1 MGCLKRVNNNR
12 LYRLFHSE
20 FIMRYPCT
28 ECTCNLH
35 IELCGIGRERERER
49 GRYSHVRTK
58 MQSHLFFVGFC
69 DRQLECV
76 SECVSPVTCIA
87 STVLWENSIN
97 FRIYLKSRLIKLWKE
112 NFFERQTT
120 MREIFFLQNSFPFV
134 FWQFLRRQSNS
145 KRIGHT

>member
-49 GRYSHVRTK
+49 AIFTCQNKNAVTFIFCRILWPTIRVCEW
-58 MQSHLFFVGFC
+58 MCVASHLYCFYGIVRKQHQF
-69 DRQLECV
+69 QNI
-76 SECVSPVTCIA
+76 SEITSDQIMKR
-87 STVLWENSIN
+87 E
-97 FRIYLKSRLIKLWKE
+97 FLWKA
-112 NFFERQTT
+112 NNNAGDFFFTK
-120 MREIFFLQNSFPFV
+120 
-134 FWQFLRRQSNS
+134 QFSYCILTIST
-145 KRIGHT
+145 KAI